1 MASKFDLTKRE
12 IASLT
17 KIMTLWVCLQ
27 LIEKFS
33 IDPEKEI
40 VTVSDQASCQGGTT
54 ANLFEGDKLTVWD
67 CFHALMLPSGNDAA
81 VALSE
86 HFGNILLKNS
96 TFSKKNFINLNNSN
110 SENTPYKVFLDEMNK
125 YAKELNMVYTFY
137 ANPHGL

>member
-1 MASKFDLTKRE
+1 MASRFDLTKRE

-17 KIMTLWVCLQ
+17 KIMTLWVCIQ

-40 VTVSDQASCQGGTT
+40 VTVSDQASIQGGTT
-54 ANLFEGDKLTVWD
+54 ANLFEGDRLSVWD

-86 HFGNILLKNS
+86 HFGNIILKNS
-96 TFSKKNFINLNNSN
+96 TLSKKNAFNLNNS
-110 SENTPYKVFLDEMNK
+110 SLDLSPYKIFLDEMNK
-125 YAKELNMVYTFY
+125 YAKDLNMVYTFY